1 MLVSVDE
8 CALFL
13 SICSPQD
20 EYQMFS
26 LLSQDANGGIGEF
39 FPTLALVR
47 SGLMG
52 ADRQGGVEQEYTL
65 VGPTGQVSV
74 GRDRPSQVTF
84 NLLEDVLQ

>member
-20 EYQMFS
+20 KYQMFS
-26 LLSQDANGGIGEF
+26 LLSQDANGCIGEF

-52 ADRQGGVEQEYTL
+52 ADRQGGVEQEHTL
-65 VGPTGQVSV
+65 VGPTGQVSAR
-74 GRDRPSQVTF
+74 RDRRSQVTF